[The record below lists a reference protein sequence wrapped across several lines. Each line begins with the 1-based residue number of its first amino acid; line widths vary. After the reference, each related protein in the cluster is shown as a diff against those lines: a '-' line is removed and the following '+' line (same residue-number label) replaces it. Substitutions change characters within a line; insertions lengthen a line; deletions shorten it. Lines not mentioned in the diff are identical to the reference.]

1 MIDYLFKNSPDDNAF
16 RNDVRMVLASRKK
29 FLEHSGLFSYPMSW
43 VKANRANADYKGRA
57 QILKQ
62 ELANA
67 DSDALVKLW
76 AQSSGNTKS
85 AAAVRQQLLE
95 TGHFNAM
102 NNDMAL
108 RLLAAQ
114 TSYYR
119 SYAPTADRGI
129 GNKYYALW
137 VRRFSKDIPAA
148 TAYVSMA
155 TDYGT
160 PEDCRASLQHML
172 RLDPQSANAD
182 LYRRMLICAARNED
196 ANLARQAYNWIRR
209 EEQQHGIQALQSDDD
224 GRFGL
229 IELKLVDLAKER

>member
-1 MIDYLFKNSPDDNAF
+1 M
-16 RNDVRMVLASRKK
+16 
-29 FLEHSGLFSYPMSW
+29 
-43 VKANRANADYKGRA
+43 KANRANADYKGRA

-114 TSYYR
+114 NQLL
-119 SYAPTADRGI
+119 P
-129 GNKYYALW
+129 
-137 VRRFSKDIPAA
+137 
-148 TAYVSMA
+148 
-155 TDYGT
+155 
-160 PEDCRASLQHML
+160 
-172 RLDPQSANAD
+172 
-182 LYRRMLICAARNED
+182 
-196 ANLARQAYNWIRR
+196 
-209 EEQQHGIQALQSDDD
+209 
-224 GRFGL
+224 
-229 IELKLVDLAKER
+229 